1 MAKKAVLL
9 LNLGSPASTK
19 VGDVRRY
26 LREFLM
32 DSRVI
37 DSPAF
42 QRAMVV
48 YLLILPFRAKHTAN
62 AYRKI
67 WRPDGSP
74 LVVMSYR
81 QRDLVQAEVETTV
94 ALAMRYGS
102 PSICEVVA
110 GLVED
115 GVKELFIIPL
125 YPQYAMSSY
134 ETVVVRVMEEI
145 QRLKPSMGTTLL
157 QPFYDDPEYV
167 DALLQSSEPYL
178 KEGFDK
184 LIFSFH
190 GLPERHLRNSDPSH
204 AHCLATAECC
214 QSNHP
219 AHATCYRHQCFK
231 MVEKFTARGGLSS
244 NRYLVTFQS
253 RLGRDPWLRPCT
265 EETLEALGRDGVAK
279 VLVMCPAFVTDCLET
294 LEEIALRGKAVFQ
307 KAGGGSL
314 TLIPCLNDHP
324 AWIRFLTT
332 KIKSWLEGK

>member
-1 MAKKAVLL
+1 MAQKAVLL

-37 DSPAF
+37 DSSALL
-42 QRAMVV
+42 RAMVV
-48 YLLILPFRAKHTAN
+48 HLTILPFRPKRTAE
-62 AYRKI
+62 AYRQI
-67 WRPDGSP
+67 WRPEGSP
-74 LVVMSYR
+74 LLIMSSR
-81 QRDLVQAEVETTV
+81 QRDLVQAEVDTTV

-102 PSICEVVA
+102 PSIVEVVA

-115 GVKELFIIPL
+115 GVEELFIMPL

-167 DALLQSSEPYL
+167 DALVQSSESYL

-190 GLPERHLRNSDPSH
+190 GLPEKHLRKSDPSH
-204 AHCLATAECC
+204 AHCLATAGCC
-214 QSNHP
+214 QNSHP
-219 AHATCYRHQCFK
+219 AHATCYRHQCYK
-231 MVEKFTARGGLSS
+231 TVEKFTEHADLSPD
-244 NRYLVTFQS
+244 NYLVTFQS
-253 RLGRDPWLRPCT
+253 RLGRDPWLLPCT
-265 EETLEALGRDGVAK
+265 EQTIESLGREGAAK

-294 LEEIALRGKAVFQ
+294 LEEIAMRGKAVFQ

-324 AWIRFLTT
+324 AWIGFLTA
-332 KIKSWLEGK
+332 KIRCWLEQK

>member
-48 YLLILPFRAKHTAN
+48 HLVILPFRAKRTAE
-62 AYRKI
+62 AYRQI

-74 LVVMSYR
+74 LLIMSSR

-102 PSICEVVA
+102 PSICEVVT
-110 GLVED
+110 GLVDD
-115 GVKELFIIPL
+115 GVEEIFIMPL

-167 DALLQSSEPYL
+167 DALLQSSESYL

-190 GLPERHLRNSDPSH
+190 GLPERHLRKSDTSH
-204 AHCLATAECC
+204 AHCLSTAGCC
-214 QSNHP
+214 QNNHP
-219 AHATCYRHQCFK
+219 AHATCYRSQCFK
-231 MVEKFTARGGLSS
+231 TVEKFTARAGLSPD
-244 NRYLVTFQS
+244 NYLVTFQS
-253 RLGRDPWLRPCT
+253 RLGRDPWLRPYT
-265 EETLEALGRDGVAK
+265 EQTLDTLGRDGVGK
-279 VLVMCPAFVTDCLET
+279 LLVMCPAFVTDCLET
-294 LEEIALRGKAVFQ
+294 LEEIAIRGKSVFE

-314 TLIPCLNDHP
+314 TLIPCMNDHS
-324 AWIRFLTT
+324 AWIQFLAG
-332 KIKSWLEGK
+332 KIKKWLNA

>member
-48 YLLILPFRAKHTAN
+48 HLVILPFRAKRTAE
-62 AYRKI
+62 AYRQI

-74 LVVMSYR
+74 LLIMSSR

-102 PSICEVVA
+102 PSICEVVT
-110 GLVED
+110 GLVDD
-115 GVKELFIIPL
+115 GVEEIFIMPL

-167 DALLQSSEPYL
+167 DALLQSSESYL

-190 GLPERHLRNSDPSH
+190 GLPERHLRKSDTSH
-204 AHCLATAECC
+204 AHCLSTAGCC
-214 QSNHP
+214 QNNHP

-231 MVEKFTARGGLSS
+231 TVEKFTERADLSPD
-244 NRYLVTFQS
+244 NYLVTFQS
-253 RLGRDPWLRPCT
+253 RLGRDPWLRPYT
-265 EETLEALGRDGVAK
+265 EQTLDTLGRDGVGK
-279 VLVMCPAFVTDCLET
+279 LLVMCPAFVTDCLET
-294 LEEIALRGKAVFQ
+294 LEEIAIRGKSVFE

-314 TLIPCLNDHP
+314 TLIPCMNDHS
-324 AWIRFLTT
+324 AWIQFLAG
-332 KIKSWLEGK
+332 KIKKWLNA

>member
-1 MAKKAVLL
+1 MPDKAVLL
-9 LNLGSPASTK
+9 INLGSPASTK

-32 DSRVI
+32 DARVI

-42 QRAMVV
+42 IRAMVV
-48 YLLILPFRAKHTAN
+48 HLTILPFRPKRTAE
-62 AYRKI
+62 AYRQI

-74 LVVMSYR
+74 LLLMSSR

-102 PSICEVVA
+102 PSIGEVVA
-110 GLVED
+110 GLVKDRVE
-115 GVKELFIIPL
+115 ELFIMPL

-134 ETVVVRVMEEI
+134 ETVVVRVLEEV

-157 QPFYDDPEYV
+157 QPFYDNPEYV

-178 KEGFDK
+178 KERFDK

-204 AHCLATAECC
+204 AHCLATAGCC
-214 QSNHP
+214 QTNHP

-231 MVEKFTARGGLSS
+231 TVEKFTALAGLSPD
-244 NRYLVTFQS
+244 RYLITFQS

-265 EETLEALGRDGVAK
+265 EQTLETLGRDGAAR
-279 VLVMCPAFVTDCLET
+279 VLVMCPAFVSDCLET

-324 AWIRFLTT
+324 AWIQFLAA